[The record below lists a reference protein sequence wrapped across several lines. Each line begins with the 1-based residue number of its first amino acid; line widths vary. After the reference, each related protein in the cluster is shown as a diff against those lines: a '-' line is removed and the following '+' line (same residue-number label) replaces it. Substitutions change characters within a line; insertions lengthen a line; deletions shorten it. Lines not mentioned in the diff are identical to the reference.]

1 MKFDLP
7 QIDTKSLADTGV
19 LMTVTQFDGDE
30 PLIAKNGEPVRIRLR
45 GPDSDV
51 YREFTR
57 KQIQKRFARGN
68 DPKRLNELDMEEV
81 EKDSL
86 DMLAAMTVG
95 WENVL
100 DTDGTEIPFSVEVAR
115 ALYVSYPVVRE
126 QVDTFVANRRNFL
139 RASLEN

>member
-1 MKFDLP
+1 
-7 QIDTKSLADTGV
+7 
-19 LMTVTQFDGDE
+19 
-30 PLIAKNGEPVRIRLR
+30 LIAKNGEPVRIRLR

-51 YREFTR
+51 YREFSR

-68 DPKRLNELDMEEV
+68 DPKRINDLDMEEV

-100 DTDGTEIPFSVEVAR
+100 DTDGTEIAFSTEVAR

-139 RASLEN
+139 RASLES

>member
-19 LMTVTQFDGDE
+19 LMTVKQFDSDE

-51 YREFTR
+51 YREFSR

-68 DPKRLNELDMEEV
+68 DPKRINDLDMEEV

-100 DTDGTEIPFSVEVAR
+100 DTDGTEIAFSTEVAR

-139 RASLEN
+139 RASLES